1 MAKSKEQKA
10 TLLGRYKDLI
20 KDSKGYILVN
30 SDDIDTATTTDLKM
44 KLKEIGSDYSV
55 LKNTLFKVALQDSDE
70 PVELQDFDG
79 PTAVIVFDEDPTQ
92 PAKLLKEVQK
102 DTEKLNARSGIFEGE
117 YLTGEKIMELA
128 EIPSREVLLARLMSS
143 MNAPVSGTMNALT
156 GNVRGLVMVL
166 KGLSEKDA

>member
-55 LKNTLFKVALQDSDE
+55 LKNTLFKVALQDSEE
-70 PVELQDFDG
+70 PVELQDFEG

-102 DTEKLNARSGIFEGE
+102 DTEKLNARSGIFEGK

>member
-20 KDSKGYILVN
+20 DSKKGFVLVN
-30 SDDIDTATTTDLKM
+30 SDNVDTSTTTELKM

-55 LKNTLFKVALQDSDE
+55 LKNTLFKVALQDSKQ

-79 PTAVIVFDEDPTQ
+79 PTAVIVFDKDPTTA
-92 PAKLLKEVQK
+92 AKLLKELQK
-102 DTEKLNARSGIFEGE
+102 IDKKLPVRAGVFEGN
-117 YLTGEKIMELA
+117 YLPGEKVMQLA

-143 MNAPVSGTMNALT
+143 MNAPISGTMNALT

-166 KGLSEKDA
+166 KGLSEKEA

>member
-20 KDSKGYILVN
+20 DSKKGFVLVN
-30 SDDIDTATTTDLKM
+30 SDNVDTSTTTDLKM

-55 LKNTLFKVALQDSDE
+55 LKNTLFKVALQNSDQ
-70 PVELQDFDG
+70 PVELQNFDG
-79 PTAVIVFDEDPTQ
+79 PTAVIVFDEDPTTA
-92 PAKLLKEVQK
+92 AKLLKELQK
-102 DTEKLNARSGIFEGE
+102 VDEKLSARAGVFEGN
-117 YLTGEKIMELA
+117 YLTGEKVMQLA
-128 EIPSREVLLARLMSS
+128 EIPSREILLARLMSS

-166 KGLSEKDA
+166 KGLSEKKA